1 MLTVTLA
8 LGTSVCYGVSNFI
21 GPQLA
26 RRHSLVA
33 VLVFGQLA
41 ALGACVL
48 YLAVAGGAMLP
59 AADTWLA
66 VLAGTGN
73 AGGLIWFY
81 KAAEV
86 GPLSVVTPIGASGA
100 VVPVAWGLASGE
112 ALGAAQVVGI
122 ALAMGGAAV
131 VAQRA
136 SVRSLPRR
144 DAAAHRGAAAHH
156 GAAAPHDAAAHQD
169 ARAAVVWA
177 SASALAFGVFLTALP
192 KASAH
197 GVAWAL
203 LDARLALVTVIFLWA
218 RRELP
223 AIRPG
228 RASALMAVPG
238 VLLIA
243 GTAMYTVAARGHHL
257 ALAAVLGS
265 LFPVVTVGLG
275 LALLGERMSPVQAA
289 GAGAALAGVVL
300 IAA

>member
-1 MLTVTLA
+1 MLATSLA
-8 LGTSVCYGVSNFI
+8 LGASICYGVSNFI

-26 RRHSLVA
+26 RRHTLVG
-33 VLVFGQLA
+33 VLVCGQLA
-41 ALGACVL
+41 ALGVCAL
-48 YLAVAGGAMLP
+48 YVAAAGGAALP
-59 AADTWLA
+59 STDAWLA

-112 ALGAAQVVGI
+112 ALHAPQAAGI
-122 ALAMGGAAV
+122 VLAMGGAAL
-131 VAQRA
+131 VARRA
-136 SVRSLPRR
+136 SAPPPGKSASIEPPPTLGDR
-144 DAAAHRGAAAHH
+144 HR
-156 GAAAPHDAAAHQD
+156 D

-177 SASALAFGVFLTALP
+177 AASALAFGVFLTALP
-192 KASAH
+192 KASTH

-203 LDARLALVTVIFLWA
+203 LDARVALVTVLFLWA

-228 RASALMAVPG
+228 RASALLAVPG
-238 VLLIA
+238 VLLVT
-243 GTAMYTVAARGHHL
+243 GTAMYTTAAGLSQL
-257 ALAAVLGS
+257 ALVAVLGS

-275 LALLGERMSPVQAA
+275 VALLGERMSPAQTL
-289 GAGAALAGVVL
+289 GAGAALAGVAL